1 MKEGNNIMRWFSED
15 IKKYIPAKE
24 YIDTIIIP
32 LQAFQLS
39 EDSSLEKDAFQR
51 EVLSIYAQEIEKEL
65 SGRIMLTPTYNY
77 LKFTNMESEMNRL
90 NEWIENIETQ
100 PFKTIFVMTFDN
112 SWKKVEKDL
121 NCNLLWLPGIKSG
134 NIKSEETILV
144 IRNQVEQISELIRS
158 YW

>member
-1 MKEGNNIMRWFSED
+1 MRWFSED

>member
-1 MKEGNNIMRWFSED
+1 MRWFSED
-15 IKKYIPAKE
+15 IKKYIPAKQ